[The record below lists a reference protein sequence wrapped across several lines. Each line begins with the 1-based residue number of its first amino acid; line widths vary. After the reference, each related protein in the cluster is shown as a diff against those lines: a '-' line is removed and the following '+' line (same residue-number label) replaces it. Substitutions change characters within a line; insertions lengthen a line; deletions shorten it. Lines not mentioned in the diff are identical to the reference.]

1 MISTRGTN
9 LAHHIDHDGTVIM
22 NRNPHIGTLITGTQ
36 GAAQLGLGTCHRQ
49 ATQRD
54 GAIARH
60 RYSPLRRNGMDAGLL
75 GSTVDIDD
83 HLVARAKHIVLRDWH
98 IAIRLER
105 QSALPKDVAT
115 KDPLAL
121 NIIVLALRSLD
132 IVFHLIGLFAGIGI
146 DLARSAY
153 LGGIQLLRSRSIL
166 VLLKCFHRSRD
177 SSSRSSYSTCY
188 LTFILIAKAAN
199 LIHIHATLH
208 QICHNLR
215 LSRSRLSLTSNV
227 VHHLLVGHTLGTDR
241 ENTDDSKEKN
251 KKSFHI
257 NTIIINQIT
266 IRHTI
271 LVPNEQPES
280 FGYQHVS

>member
-1 MISTRGTN
+1 
-9 LAHHIDHDGTVIM
+9 M
-22 NRNPHIGTLITGTQ
+22 NT
-36 GAAQLGLGTCHRQ
+36 
-49 ATQRD
+49 
-54 GAIARH
+54 
-60 RYSPLRRNGMDAGLL
+60 GLL

-105 QSALPKDVAT
+105 QGTLTEDVAT
-115 KDPLAL
+115 KYPLAL
-121 NIIVLALRSLD
+121 NIIVLTLRGLN
-132 IVFHLIGLFAGIGI
+132 IMFYLIGFLTGISI
-146 DLARSAY
+146 NLASSIH
-153 LGGIQLLRSRSIL
+153 LGGVQFLGGRSIL
-166 VLLKCFHRSRD
+166 VLLECFHRSRD
-177 SSSRSSYSTCY
+177 STSRSPYSTCY

-199 LIHIHATLH
+199 LIHIHTTLH

-215 LSRSRLSLTSNV
+215 LSRSRLFQTGNV

-241 ENTDDSKEKN
+241 ENADDSKEKN